1 MLMNE
6 FYNVLTEH
14 DEVLDGLEYSIIAVN
29 LPGRQTV
36 YMLDR
41 HDADLLL
48 TSEAGDSADA
58 PRFW

>member
-14 DEVLDGLEYSIIAVN
+14 DEMLDGLEYSIIAVN
-29 LPGRQTV
+29 LPGHQTV

-48 TSEAGDSADA
+48 ASEASDA
-58 PRFW
+58 AEVPRFW

>member
-14 DEVLDGLEYSIIAVN
+14 DEVLDGVEYSIIAVN
-29 LPGRQTV
+29 LPVSLRDGVAAARLQAGETS
-36 YMLDR
+36 
-41 HDADLLL
+41 DAA
-48 TSEAGDSADA
+48 EV

>member
-14 DEVLDGLEYSIIAVN
+14 DEVLDGVEYSIIAVN
-29 LPGRQTV
+29 LPGRQAI

-41 HDADLLL
+41 YDADLLL

>member
-1 MLMNE
+1 MNE

-29 LPGRQTV
+29 LP
-36 YMLDR
+36 DR
-41 HDADLLL
+41 LPVSLRDSDDADRLR
-48 TSEAGDSADA
+48 AGETAEM